1 MQAMELPPIFH
12 TQHLL
17 YLTGTPHSD
26 LFPCDLAE
34 ILGWNAIDNIS
45 KMNKLTPPKTRLNI
59 ESEPQILPL
68 GLGNPFLSTSHLPP
82 SLHGSEA
89 I

>member
-1 MQAMELPPIFH
+1 MELPPIFH
-12 TQHLL
+12 TQHLRN
-17 YLTGTPHSD
+17 LTGTPHSD

-34 ILGWNAIDNIS
+34 ILGRNAIDNIS
-45 KMNKLTPPKTRLNI
+45 KMNKLTPHNTRLNI
-59 ESEPQILPL
+59 ESKFPILLL
-68 GLGNPFLSTSHLPP
+68 GLGSPFLSTTHLPP